1 MVFLKEYNSESMA
14 RRYYS
19 KLQQRFVS
27 SGEYFDELLFG
38 TLEAPFDKPFTN
50 KIKKELDNNINNN

>member
-1 MVFLKEYNSESMA
+1 MA

-19 KLQQRFVS
+19 KLQNRFIS

-38 TLEAPFDKPFTN
+38 TLEAPFDQPITN
-50 KIKKELDNNINNN
+50 KLQNKNDNKINV

>member
-1 MVFLKEYNSESMA
+1 MA

-19 KLQQRFVS
+19 KLQNRFIS

-38 TLEAPFDKPFTN
+38 TLEAPFDQPITN
-50 KIKKELDNNINNN
+50 KKRITNDNNIK

>member
-1 MVFLKEYNSESMA
+1 MA

-19 KLQQRFVS
+19 KLQNRFIS

-38 TLEAPFDKPFTN
+38 TLEAPFDRPITN
-50 KIKKELDNNINNN
+50 EIKKELDNNINNN

>member
-1 MVFLKEYNSESMA
+1 MA

-19 KLQQRFVS
+19 KLQNRFIS

-38 TLEAPFDKPFTN
+38 TLEAPFDKPITN
-50 KIKKELDNNINNN
+50 KLQNKNDNKINV

>member
-1 MVFLKEYNSESMA
+1 MVYQKAFHSESMA

-19 KLQQRFVS
+19 KLQNRFIS

-38 TLEAPFDKPFTN
+38 TLEAPFDQPITN
-50 KIKKELDNNINNN
+50 KTQQGDDNKINV

>member
-1 MVFLKEYNSESMA
+1 MVYQKAFHSESMA

-19 KLQQRFVS
+19 KLQNRFIS

-38 TLEAPFDKPFTN
+38 TLEAPFDQPITN
-50 KIKKELDNNINNN
+50 EINKELDNNINNN

>member
-1 MVFLKEYNSESMA
+1 MA

-19 KLQQRFVS
+19 KLQNRFIS

-38 TLEAPFDKPFTN
+38 TLEAPFDKPITN
-50 KIKKELDNNINNN
+50 KTRQGDDNKINV